1 MGFLEI
7 HVSGSPLRGCPEGSA
22 PLHGVGNEAE
32 RCRVAAARGMPE
44 EMASGRVRTLHFI
57 VTLAGRGVRSGGKPS
72 ENDDDLA
79 RIADEVAGNLY

>member
-1 MGFLEI
+1 
-7 HVSGSPLRGCPEGSA
+7 
-22 PLHGVGNEAE
+22 
-32 RCRVAAARGMPE
+32 MPE